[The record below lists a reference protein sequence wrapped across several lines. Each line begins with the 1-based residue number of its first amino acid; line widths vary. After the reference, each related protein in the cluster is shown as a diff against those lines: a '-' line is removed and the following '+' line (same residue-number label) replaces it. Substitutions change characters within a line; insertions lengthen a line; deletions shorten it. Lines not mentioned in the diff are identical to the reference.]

1 MNENSSGILRGSI
14 PPWTL
19 VKLAG
24 AVFCAATLLGFSGRL
39 SWILDLFSHFRVQ
52 YLLVLTLFGVVLL
65 IAGRRKAAFIFLGF
79 AFINLTQVV
88 PLYFGGQNEPPADS
102 PPLRAVLIN
111 VNTRLG
117 DHAKISEF
125 IRETNPDIIV
135 LEEISSKWLSDLAWL
150 RTSYPHSLA
159 EPRDDNFGI
168 ALFSRL
174 ALDESSVINLPG
186 IGVPSI
192 LAVVKTEKADLHI
205 LATHPLP
212 PVSSEYARLRNDQLK
227 QLPKYVNS
235 AQPTLL
241 IGDLNLTPWSYN
253 FRKLLRETGLRDS
266 SQGFGVQPS
275 WPNNNPFLRIPL
287 DHILHSPDIVVL
299 RRAIGPDVSSD
310 HFPVV
315 VDFAI
320 IEKSAALNSWRK
332 VEFDISLLD
341 KDGLRGPSDGKVA
354 VSYEF
359 SIPDTDACRAEI
371 KAIDKTV
378 QFMPGSRGRIGARK
392 GECLC
397 IGSTHQDDF
406 QYVLRALAEKSYIAR
421 IIECHFE

>member
-1 MNENSSGILRGSI
+1 MNENSSGILRGSL

-19 VKLAG
+19 GTLAG

-39 SWILDLFSHFRVQ
+39 SWVLDLFSHFRVQ
-52 YLLVLTLFGVVLL
+52 YLVVLTVFGIALL
-65 IAGRRKAAFIFLGF
+65 MAGRRKTAFIFLGF
-79 AFINLTQVV
+79 AFINLTQVI
-88 PLYFGGQNEPPADS
+88 PLYFAGQNTPPAGS
-102 PPLRAVLIN
+102 PPLRAVLVN

-117 DHAKISEF
+117 DPAKISEF
-125 IRETNPDIIV
+125 IRNTNPDIIV
-135 LEEISSKWLSDLAWL
+135 LEETNSKWLSDLAWL
-150 RTSYPHSLA
+150 HTSYPHSLA

-174 ALDESSVINLPG
+174 PFAESTVINLPG

-192 LAVVKTEKADLHI
+192 LAVVKTEQGDLHI

-212 PVSSEYARLRNDQLK
+212 PVSSEYAGLRNDQLE
-227 QLPKYVNS
+227 QLPKYVDS

-266 SQGFGVQPS
+266 SQGYGVQPS

-299 RRAIGPDVSSD
+299 RRAIGPDVKSD
-310 HFPVV
+310 HFPVI

-320 IEKSAALNSWRK
+320 LEKPAVLNSWRK
-332 VEFDISLLD
+332 IEFAVSLLD
-341 KDGLRGPSDGKVA
+341 EDGLRGPSDGKVA

-359 SIPDTDACRAEI
+359 CIPDNDVCRAEI

-378 QFMPGSRGRIGARK
+378 QFMPGSRGRIGAGK

-406 QYVLRALAEKSYIAR
+406 HNVLRALAEKSYIAR